1 MQAVGSCSDLR
12 LRSSDGKIRFVAEV
26 VGVEPTKPLSGFAVL
41 QTAGL
46 GHLPI
51 TSTMNA
57 MGITPVD
64 EKYYLGKVA
73 RRKNQG
79 LGNDIAV

>member
-1 MQAVGSCSDLR
+1 
-12 LRSSDGKIRFVAEV
+12 
-26 VGVEPTKPLSGFAVL
+26 
-41 QTAGL
+41 
-46 GHLPI
+46 LPI